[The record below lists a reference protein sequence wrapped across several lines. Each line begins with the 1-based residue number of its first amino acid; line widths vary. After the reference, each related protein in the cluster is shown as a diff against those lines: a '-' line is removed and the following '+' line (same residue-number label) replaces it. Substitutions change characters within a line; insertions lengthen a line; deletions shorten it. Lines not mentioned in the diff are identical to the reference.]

1 MLDLKELINIQIHF
15 SSPLIRSQRKNATSF
30 NYILHLLNN
39 RNRIKKKLCLLGG
52 VDASQWPRAGLLVR
66 ALHGLAGGSEG
77 GCLQLRGH
85 GDTSSLAGL
94 GWAPARQVSVAQK
107 RAGRFAAVWRGV
119 KEGGAWEGGWA
130 ASSPLQEAASFQVGS
145 TLAEGLGGRM
155 PRACPAQLLER
166 CLPSPGLSVP
176 WH

>member
-1 MLDLKELINIQIHF
+1 MPQASTISFISWTIETVLKKTPVSWEGWMLVSDPEL
-15 SSPLIRSQRKNATSF
+15 
-30 NYILHLLNN
+30 
-39 RNRIKKKLCLLGG
+39 
-52 VDASQWPRAGLLVR
+52 GLLMR

-94 GWAPARQVSVAQK
+94 GWVPARQVSVAQNQ
-107 RAGRFAAVWRGV
+107 AGRFAAVWRGI